1 MTVDQLPLRYKASGL
16 YRQIRLLTSVQD
28 AATVNEVTKKSTEK
42 RPRSA
47 YTLFLQESA
56 AEFTAAHKGLSIGER
71 AKATAAAWRK
81 VPQAE
86 KER

>member
-1 MTVDQLPLRYKASGL
+1 MTSCRSGTSKASGF
-16 YRQIRLLTSVQD
+16 YKQSWLLTSVQD

-56 AEFTAAHKGLSIGER
+56 AEFTAAHKGLKIGER
-71 AKATAAAWRK
+71 AKLTAAAWKK
-81 VPQAE
+81 VSKEE